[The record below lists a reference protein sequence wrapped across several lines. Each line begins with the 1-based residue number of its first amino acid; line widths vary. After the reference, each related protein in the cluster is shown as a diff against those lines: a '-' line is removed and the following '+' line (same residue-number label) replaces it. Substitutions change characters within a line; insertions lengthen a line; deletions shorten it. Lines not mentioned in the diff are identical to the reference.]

1 MKRRRFGRLSNVQR
15 HESVARPRR
24 SRCDKTPRRPR
35 LATEPSPSNGADR
48 RSPQPS
54 PHGTPDGAWH
64 VQRRDRMRMER
75 GQSCPARNT
84 AATRSSLRRIP
95 LRASPRTPPSARD
108 SVLDVSR
115 RSIVLVGHS
124 YGGMILTTATNNLRT
139 SSVRLRGRVR
149 TDVGESIA
157 SLSAAVPGSLITPAV
172 LDFRHYPMPDGTEG
186 TDVYVK
192 ADEFRRV
199 FAADLPKKTTAV
211 LASTQRPIEFTALGG
226 ASGAP
231 AWASIP
237 SWYLVATKDQV
248 IPVDGQRLMAHR
260 AHATTVEVKSAH
272 LVTISRP
279 DAVVSIIESASNSV
293 T

>member
-1 MKRRRFGRLSNVQR
+1 MNLKFGRLSRRARIASLALAVVLTSAASGGAMASGGAER
-15 HESVARPRR
+15 HAPKPTVV
-24 SRCDKTPRRPR
+24 
-35 LATEPSPSNGADR
+35 LV
-48 RSPQPS
+48 
-54 PHGTPDGAWH
+54 HGAWADASSWNEVTAQLQH
-64 VQRRDRMRMER
+64 R
-75 GQSCPARNT
+75 GYTVIAPAN
-84 AATRSSLRRIP
+84 P
-95 LRASPRTPPSARD
+95 LRGLASDSAYLD
-108 SVLDVSR
+108 SVLTSLEGPV
-115 RSIVLVGHS
+115 VLVGHS
-124 YGGMILTTATNNLRT
+124 YGGMVITNAANNHPNVKAL
-139 SSVRLRGRVR
+139 VYIAAFAP
-149 TDVGESIA
+149 DVGESIE

-211 LASTQRPIEFTALGG
+211 LASTQRPIELAALGG

-231 AWASIP
+231 AWTSIP

-248 IPVDGQRLMAHR
+248 IPADGQRLMAHR
-260 AHATTVEVKSAH
+260 AHATTVEVRSAH